1 MDNPPLRRF
10 PCPVRPFPTRR
21 VATIWLALLLAFVT
35 TPLVGLA
42 GHAQGANAA
51 TPIRPR
57 ISGIKPLT
65 KEVYGYLPY
74 WRLDSGTV
82 DRLQY
87 DYLSTIAFFGLGI
100 LANGNIDTS
109 WVGYKEYVGDDAA
122 AVTNAAH
129 DKGVRVVPTF
139 QLFDSGALHK
149 MTAFLGSDAAQTT
162 FIGQALD
169 LMAARQADGA
179 NLDFEPMSAAMTPA
193 YLSFVAKLRTAM
205 QARFPGSTLVN
216 STSAGAGSALVA
228 GLVPLVDKQMVM
240 TYGYRTATAT
250 VAGATAPLFH
260 ATRNVDI
267 HITRILQS
275 APADSILLGVPY
287 YGFDWPVETA
297 TPNAT
302 VRTNKTTYGPA
313 KSITYAAAREYLAA
327 HPTIVRHHDTVEGS
341 AYFIYRDAVKK
352 TYREVYFDDEVSLAA
367 KDDYALVKGLGGIG
381 IWTLDND
388 RGYGQLWS
396 VLRAKFYAPIR
407 STTVTASTT
416 SLRRSAGVVSVIVHG
431 AVRNTGTI
439 PITGHWWWSIRDQQG
454 RTVQTGSWSSST
466 IYPNRTL
473 SHGRLVRLG
482 LASRLPPGRYTL
494 RIIFTSGSKGWRST
508 DFGFRQP
515 Y

>member
-1 MDNPPLRRF
+1 MDNVPTRRF
-10 PCPVRPFPTRR
+10 PVPVRPNPTRR
-21 VATIWLALLLAFVT
+21 VATIWLAIVLALVT

-42 GHAQGANAA
+42 GHAQDADAA
-51 TPIRPR
+51 TAIRPR
-57 ISGIKPLT
+57 ITGIKPLT
-65 KEVYGYLPY
+65 REVYGYLPY
-74 WRLDSGTV
+74 WRLDSGTA
-82 DRLQY
+82 DRLHY
-87 DYLSTIAFFGLGI
+87 DYVSTIAFFGLGI
-100 LANGNIDTS
+100 LANGTIDTS

-149 MTAFLGSDAAQTT
+149 MTAFLGSDAAQAT
-162 FIGQALD
+162 FIAQALA
-169 LMAARQADGA
+169 LMADRKADGA

-193 YLSFVAKLRTAM
+193 YLSFVAKLRAAM

-216 STSAGAGSALVA
+216 STSAGAGAALVA

-250 VAGATAPLFH
+250 VAGATAPLAH
-260 ATRNVDI
+260 AARNVDI

-287 YGFDWPVETA
+287 YGFDWPVTSA
-297 TPNAT
+297 VPNAT
-302 VRTNKTTYGPA
+302 VQTNKTTFGPA
-313 KSITYAAAREYLAA
+313 KSITYAAARAYLAA

-341 AYFIYRDAVKK
+341 AYYIYRDAVKK

-367 KDDYALVKGLGGIG
+367 KYDYALVKGLGGIG

-407 STTVTASTT
+407 AMTVTAST
-416 SLRRSAGVVSVIVHG
+416 SGLRRSAGAVSVIVHG
-431 AVRNTGTI
+431 SARNTGTV
-439 PITGHWWWSIRDQQG
+439 PVTGRWWWSIRDQAG
-454 RTVQTGSWSSST
+454 HTVLTGSWSSST
-466 IYPNRTL
+466 IYPGRAL

-482 LASRLPPGRYTL
+482 LATHLPAGRYTL
-494 RIIFTSGSKGWRST
+494 RMIFKSGSTGWRSA
-508 DFGFRQP
+508 DVGFRQP